1 MCQEGFQ
8 ESRERCIYLPEDD
21 PDSFGAVIEYLYTGN
36 FRIEHDSPTSGFTRE
51 SSLIELAT
59 IYVAAEKYH
68 LDALKTLVVDE
79 FSLRLVP
86 GKPEDWLASA
96 EVIYQAIPDS
106 DKIFPQQLHSY
117 VVSLLAFEK
126 GHLSVATSMVLNES
140 VGKGGRLAV
149 DINNAVMTY
158 WKERVKTDMQTQ
170 RNEHLFWHPKCHRC
184 WISSCDDLPSP
195 DDGPGGTGKDR
206 DGDDRY
212 EACTFCPKDAS
223 IMRKW
228 VCFATHSECMDRQSE
243 TP

>member
-1 MCQEGFQ
+1 MVSTLRKRKAAAMGAGVQDDDVPGHGERFRSKIFVVSVGAGRKEFTVHEASLAKSPVFAAMCQEGFQ

-96 EVIYQAIPDS
+96 EVIYQAIPD
-106 DKIFPQQLHSY
+106 
-117 VVSLLAFEK
+117 
-126 GHLSVATSMVLNES
+126 
-140 VGKGGRLAV
+140 
-149 DINNAVMTY
+149 
-158 WKERVKTDMQTQ
+158 
-170 RNEHLFWHPKCHRC
+170 
-184 WISSCDDLPSP
+184 
-195 DDGPGGTGKDR
+195 
-206 DGDDRY
+206 
-212 EACTFCPKDAS
+212 
-223 IMRKW
+223 
-228 VCFATHSECMDRQSE
+228 
-243 TP
+243 